1 MGVCGVRERV
11 LPVPRAEVG
20 RLLDGLSGDTDRLS
34 CTGTIARPARWSHS
48 VRLPH
53 RLTA

>member
-1 MGVCGVRERV
+1 MRERV

-20 RLLDGLSGDTDRLS
+20 RLLDGLPGDTDRRHRPALLY
-34 CTGTIARPARWSHS
+34 GRHRPARTLEPL